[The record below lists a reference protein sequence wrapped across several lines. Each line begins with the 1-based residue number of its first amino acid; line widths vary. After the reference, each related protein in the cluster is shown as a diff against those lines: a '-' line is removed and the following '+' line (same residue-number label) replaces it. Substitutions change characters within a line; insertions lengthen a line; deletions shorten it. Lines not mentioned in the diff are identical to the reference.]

1 MNIDRK
7 ATIYQKRIDEL
18 ESEVERLK
26 RENLYLKQLAPD
38 AEKVKEVQEVI
49 SKHQAALDELSELKK
64 KYKGILREMQDIK
77 KSYKSEMDKLIKK
90 IRNRR

>member
-64 KYKGILREMQDIK
+64 KYKSILREMQDLK
-77 KSYKSEMDKLIKK
+77 KSYKSEMDKLLKR

>member
-1 MNIDRK
+1 MNTNRK

-18 ESEVERLK
+18 ESEVKRLK
-26 RENLYLKQLAPD
+26 RENLYLKQLSTD
-38 AEKVKEVQEVI
+38 AERIKEMQNVI

-64 KYKGILREMQDIK
+64 KYKNALREMQDLK
-77 KSYKSEMDKLIKK
+77 KAYKSEMDKLIKK

>member
-1 MNIDRK
+1 MNIERK
-7 ATIYQKRIDEL
+7 TTIYQKRIDEL

-38 AEKVKEVQEVI
+38 AEKIKEMQNVI
-49 SKHQAALDELSELKK
+49 SKHQASLDELSELKT
-64 KYKGILREMQDIK
+64 KYKNVLREIQDLK
-77 KSYKSEMDKLIKK
+77 KSYKSEMDKLIRK

>member
-38 AEKVKEVQEVI
+38 AEKVKEMQEVI
-49 SKHQAALDELSELKK
+49 SKHQSALDELSELKK
-64 KYKGILREMQDIK
+64 KYKGILREVQDLK
-77 KSYKSEMDKLIKK
+77 KSYKSEMDKLLQR
-90 IRNRR
+90 IRNRK

>member
-1 MNIDRK
+1 MNINRK

-18 ESEVERLK
+18 ENEVKRLK

-49 SKHQAALDELSELKK
+49 SKHQATLDELSELKK
-64 KYKGILREMQDIK
+64 KYKNVLREMQDIK
-77 KSYKSEMDKLIKK
+77 KSYKSEIDKLLQRI
-90 IRNRR
+90 INRR

>member
-49 SKHQAALDELSELKK
+49 SKHQAALDQLSELKK
-64 KYKGILREMQDIK
+64 KYKGILREMQDLK
-77 KSYKSEMDKLIKK
+77 KSYKSEMDKLLQR
-90 IRNRR
+90 IRNQR

>member
-18 ESEVERLK
+18 ESEVKRLK

-38 AEKVKEVQEVI
+38 AKKAKEMQEVI
-49 SKHQAALDELSELKK
+49 AKHQAALDELSELKM
-64 KYKGILREMQDIK
+64 KYKGILREVQDLK
-77 KSYKSEMDKLIKK
+77 KTYKSEMDKLLKK

>member
-64 KYKGILREMQDIK
+64 KYKGILREMQDLK
-77 KSYKSEMDKLIKK
+77 KSYKSEMDKLLQR
-90 IRNRR
+90 IRNQR

>member
-18 ESEVERLK
+18 ESEVKRLK

-38 AEKVKEVQEVI
+38 AEKVKEMQEVI
-49 SKHQAALDELSELKK
+49 AKHQAALDELSELKM
-64 KYKGILREMQDIK
+64 KYKGILREVQDLK
-77 KSYKSEMDKLIKK
+77 KSYKSEMEKLLKK

>member
-1 MNIDRK
+1 MNINRK

-18 ESEVERLK
+18 ESEVRRLK

-38 AEKVKEVQEVI
+38 AEKVKEMQEVI
-49 SKHQAALDELSELKK
+49 VKHQTALDELSELKK
-64 KYKGILREMQDIK
+64 KYKGIVREMQDLK
-77 KSYKSEMDKLIKK
+77 KSYKSEMDKLLKK